1 MSELFL
7 TVLNMSLTAGWLIGV
22 VLILRLLLKKAPK
35 WASVLLWGIAALRL
49 ILPFSMESAVSLVP
63 ETQWVERQP
72 SEIPEIPDE
81 ILLTPD
87 VITDT
92 EFGENI
98 TVIQQDNTVQ
108 LEIHEKPDLI
118 GIFSYIWLGGGA
130 LMLLYA
136 AVSAVRLRLRV
147 ASAVLLRDN
156 IYQSEHIPTPFVLG
170 IIQPRIYVPFSLDES
185 ALPHVIAH
193 ENAHIRRWD
202 HIWKPLGFLIL
213 AVHWFNP
220 LVWVG
225 YILLCRDIEAACDEK
240 VVGSLDDIDRAD
252 YSQALLTCSTGRR
265 LISACPLAFGEV
277 SVKERVKNV
286 LSYKKPALWIL
297 LSAVIVCAVFAVCFL
312 TDPAAPDEAEWK
324 PLDTLI
330 ENYTAEEA
338 AKDGCVVI
346 DALNLLSGEEIWNEF
361 ISKINANK
369 PAAVRIYESYSGE
382 LENYL
387 LEELRYDGS
396 VFRLTHYDWTEDT
409 NELFLNESEYQY
421 MVHSTWDNQGRLYDT
436 YLLADSTEVTA
447 EGYWNSTVSSV
458 HRPEYDIYNHC
469 RLIYSVFTGESETP
483 YQEYYVIPTPYFT
496 KNNVRSE
503 LTFAAPDAILEFVA
517 RMGNDLNM
525 SISHHSASEQDLISK
540 VVLTELEVIPI
551 QTTPLTESAELY
563 RIGFKLIATAENGD
577 EIYCFTEQ
585 DMECPYLLVYEAS
598 DNTMEGHKFILIDD
612 RELSEAYNT
621 EEMLERY
628 GDMYTAAAME
638 KLRQTYPK
646 LFPEND
652 SQS

>member
-72 SEIPEIPDE
+72 TEIPEIPDE

-92 EFGENI
+92 DIGENV
-98 TVIQQDNTVQ
+98 TVIHQDNTVQ
-108 LEIHEKPDLI
+108 LEVHEKPDLI
-118 GIFSYIWLGGGA
+118 GIFTYIWLGGGT

-136 AVSAVRLRLRV
+136 AVTAVRLRLRV

-170 IIQPRIYVPFSLDES
+170 IIQPRIYVPFSIDES

-225 YILLCRDIEAACDEK
+225 YILLCRDMEGACDEK
-240 VVGSLDDIDRAD
+240 VIKSLGDTDRAD
-252 YSQALLTCSTGRR
+252 YSQALLNCSTGRR
-265 LISACPLAFGEV
+265 MIAACPLAFGEV
-277 SVKERVKNV
+277 SVKERVKGV
-286 LSYKKPALWIL
+286 LSYKKPGLWIIL
-297 LSAVIVCAVFAVCFL
+297 AAVLACAVFAVCFL
-312 TDPAAPDEAEWK
+312 TDPVVPDEENWK

-330 ENYTAEEA
+330 EGYSAEEA
-338 AKDGCVVI
+338 AEDGCVVI
-346 DALNLLSGEEIWNEF
+346 DALNLLSGEKIWNDF
-361 ISKINANK
+361 VNNTKAQK
-369 PAAVRIYESYSGE
+369 PDAVRLYISYSGE
-382 LENYL
+382 MENYL

-396 VFRLTHYDWTEDT
+396 VFRLAHYDWTGDT

-421 MVHSTWDNQGRLYDT
+421 MVRSTWNHQGKLYDT

-447 EGYWNSTVSSV
+447 EGYWNSMVSSV
-458 HRPEYDIYNHC
+458 YRPEYDIYNNC
-469 RLIYSVFTGESETP
+469 RMIYNVFTGESETG
-483 YQEYYVIPTPYFT
+483 YQKPEVISTPIFT
-496 KNNVRSE
+496 KNDVRSE
-503 LTFAAPDAILEFVA
+503 LSFATPEPILELVTL
-517 RMGNDLNM
+517 MINNLNW
-525 SISHHSASEQDLISK
+525 IIGERHDSEQTFISDA
-540 VVLTELEVIPI
+540 VITELEELPI

-563 RIGFKLIATAENGD
+563 RIGFRLFAAGD
-577 EIYCFTEQ
+577 GNEEVLCFTEQ
-585 DMECPYLLVYEAS
+585 DMECPYLLVYAS
-598 DNTMEGHKFILIDD
+598 DNSAGHSVIMIDD
-612 RELSEAYNT
+612 RQMEELYNT
-621 EEMLERY
+621 EEMLKRY
-628 GDMYTAAAME
+628 GDQYTAAAME
-638 KLRQTYPK
+638 ELCKIDPN
-646 LFPEND
+646 LFAKAEPL
-652 SQS
+652 S